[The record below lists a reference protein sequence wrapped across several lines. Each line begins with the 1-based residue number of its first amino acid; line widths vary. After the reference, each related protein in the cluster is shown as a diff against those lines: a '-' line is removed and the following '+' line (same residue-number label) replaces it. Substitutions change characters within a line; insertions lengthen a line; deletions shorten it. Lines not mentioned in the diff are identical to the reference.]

1 MNTELGPCESLRA
14 GEIRF
19 TLSPRRPW
27 WTPDRLTPWLAT
39 NTACLAPSDAASEFS
54 TRCCDS

>member
-19 TLSPRRPW
+19 AYHRAGHGELPIV
-27 WTPDRLTPWLAT
+27 LLHGLAT
-39 NTACLAPSDAASEFS
+39 NIACLAPSDTTSEFPM
-54 TRCCDS
+54 RCCDS

>member
-19 TLSPRRPW
+19 TSSPRRPW
-27 WTPDRLTPWLAT
+27 WTPDRLGVVQ
-39 NTACLAPSDAASEFS
+39 DEES
-54 TRCCDS
+54 TSFAREAIA